1 MTPLTMTPVGAN
13 GETAP
18 AWAPLPSMSAL
29 RKGGTPAC
37 APTAMPIGASSAA
50 VAMLPGPIEE
60 STSATT
66 KNITGMM
73 PALPRQ
79 TATARAARRCSV
91 PFTLAMPKSS
101 VTPARVMKSG
111 TGNAPMTSAYF
122 MPPR

>member
-1 MTPLTMTPVGAN
+1 M
-13 GETAP
+13 
-18 AWAPLPSMSAL
+18 
-29 RKGGTPAC
+29 PAC

-50 VAMLPGPIEE
+50 VAMLPGPIDE
-60 STSATT
+60 STRATT

-91 PFTLAMPKSS
+91 PLTFAMPKSS
-101 VTPARVMKSG
+101 VTPASVMKSG
-111 TGNAPMTSAYF
+111 TGKAPMTSAYF